1 MPYSPAGNQIGTPGL
16 REQATVYYDRRG
28 LDKLYAML
36 YFAQAPVMEPRPIP
50 RSSGRTIQWY
60 RFTQPTANT
69 TPAVDGVVGTPIPLD
84 SQITSG
90 TVEEYN
96 DFTSSST
103 LLEDTD
109 IAQFV
114 EEMVDFM
121 SYRAAL
127 TNDTL
132 ARIEIDSVT
141 SAQVSTIGAFLSV
154 SDIRA
159 NITRLKAV
167 NVMPSAGS
175 DWMMVIHPYHEYD
188 ITSDNTA
195 GGFIDLTKYADP
207 SKFLTGEIGKVGGA
221 RIVSTTNVGTS
232 GSAPTTVYNAY
243 LFGKGAFLGVDL
255 SGSGPSQV
263 MDPANQRFQTFVT
276 KGGPSAVDPAGTIGT
291 YVAYRF
297 VTAYKSSYTSNDQY
311 RFRNI
316 QADVQL
322 V

>member
-1 MPYSPAGNQIGTPGL
+1 MSYQPAGNQVGTATL

-36 YFAQAPVMEPRPIP
+36 QFVQMCEPRPLP
-50 RSSGRTIQWY
+50 KASGRTIQFY
-60 RFTQPTANT
+60 RFSQPTADTN
-69 TPAVDGVVGTPIPLD
+69 PAVDGVVGTPIPLD
-84 SQITSG
+84 SQTVSA

-96 DFTSSST
+96 DFTSSSQ

-109 IAQFV
+109 IAPFV

-132 ARIEIDSVT
+132 ARIEIDSNS
-141 SAQVSTIGAFLSV
+141 SAQVSTIGAFMSV
-154 SDIRA
+154 ADIRA
-159 NITRLKAV
+159 NVTRLKAL
-167 NVMPSAGS
+167 NVMPYKGQEWA
-175 DWMMVIHPYHEYD
+175 MIIHPYHEYD
-188 ITSDNTA
+188 IVSDNTA
-195 GGFIDLTKYADP
+195 GGFIDISKYAQP
-207 SKFLTGEIGKVGGA
+207 SAFLNGEIGKVAGT

-232 GSAPTTVYNAY
+232 GSAPTTLYNGY
-243 LFGKGAFLGVDL
+243 LFGYGGVGACDL
-255 SGSGPSQV
+255 SGSSPTTV
-263 MDPANQRFQTFVT
+263 ADPKNQKFTTFVT

-297 VTAYKSSYTSNDQY
+297 VTAYKTLYTTNDQY
-311 RFRNI
+311 RFRII

-322 V
+322 T